1 MAKEKEKYNFGF
13 DNSTPNYT
21 QLLQL
26 TSNVKKRNH
35 NEYIQQ
41 YKNQDNKAKL
51 NSSENKSNA
60 SNINN
65 KEENNIKNSND
76 KGKEGINIIMND
88 FSNNKRPINA
98 IRLKKNNNDNV
109 GFEFKKM
116 YQNPLKKK
124 GELMFKNK

>member
-26 TSNVKKRNH
+26 TSNVKKRNY

-51 NSSENKSNA
+51 NSSENKSND
-60 SNINN
+60 N
-65 KEENNIKNSND
+65 KEENNMKNSNN